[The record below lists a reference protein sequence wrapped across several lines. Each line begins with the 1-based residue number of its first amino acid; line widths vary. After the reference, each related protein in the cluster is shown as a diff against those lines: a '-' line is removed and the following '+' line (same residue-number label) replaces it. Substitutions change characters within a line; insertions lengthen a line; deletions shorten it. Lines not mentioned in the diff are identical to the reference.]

1 MRPDVGRQPGFASP
15 TAPGHGGQGVPLF
28 AHVGPHQELG
38 VPNGHGVAL
47 ERRVTPDVV
56 RRALGPAGHRP
67 SPIAA
72 AQGGANATSFVAH
85 RHFAANNIFAP
96 FVNNNWNS
104 RGYSGHGGDYG
115 GYSGYGGY
123 YGGWNGGWNH
133 LGWIG
138 PLFWPYGYGDVFYS
152 ALWPY
157 QYGYVDPVWA
167 YGYNDIYEGIFA
179 PYSYVN
185 YVRGPQAQERMTALS
200 QQMSEACTNEATEVT
215 NWPIDQIQQVVQP
228 DEQQRALLNDLTSA
242 IAQASDVIKSQ
253 CPTNIAFTP
262 VERLAQMEARLQ
274 AMLQAVNIV
283 SPALSR
289 FYDSLSVEQKARFNA
304 MGAPEGDETAQNQ
317 LSANEGSPQTSCG
330 GNVLAWPTDQIDQTI
345 RPNAAQRAQLQLL
358 QSAAAQAAEIIK
370 AACPS
375 EAPSTPPARLEAVGY
390 RVQAMLQ
397 AVQTVGPPLRNFHAS
412 LDDEQQARFNTLGTQ
427 IVTSAR

>member
-1 MRPDVGRQPGFASP
+1 M
-15 TAPGHGGQGVPLF
+15 PLF

-104 RGYSGHGGDYG
+104 RGYSGYGGDYG

-123 YGGWNGGWNH
+123 YGGWNGGWSH

-397 AVQTVGPPLRNFHAS
+397 AVQTVDPPLRNFYAS

>member
-1 MRPDVGRQPGFASP
+1 
-15 TAPGHGGQGVPLF
+15 VPLF

-115 GYSGYGGY
+115 RYSGYGGY
-123 YGGWNGGWNH
+123 YGGWNGGWSH

-397 AVQTVGPPLRNFHAS
+397 AVQTVDPPLRNFYAS

>member
-1 MRPDVGRQPGFASP
+1 V
-15 TAPGHGGQGVPLF
+15 TAPGHGEGAPLF
-28 AHVGPHQELG
+28 AHVGPHQLIA
-38 VPNGHGVAL
+38 PNGRDVAL
-47 ERRVTPDVV
+47 ERGVTPNVV

-67 SPIAA
+67 SPIAT
-72 AQGGANATSFVAH
+72 AQGGANARSFVGH
-85 RHFAANNIFAP
+85 RHFAANNVFAP
-96 FVNNNWNS
+96 FVNNNWHS
-104 RGYSGHGGDYG
+104 RGFSSHGGYSGDYG

-123 YGGWNGGWNH
+123 YGGWSGGWSH

-138 PLFWPYGYGDVFYS
+138 PLFWSYGYGDVFYS
-152 ALWPY
+152 ALWPD

-185 YVRGPQAQERMTALS
+185 YVRGPQAQSRMTALS
-200 QQMSEACTNEATEVT
+200 QQMSEACVNEATEVT
-215 NWPIDQIQQVVQP
+215 NWPIDQIQQVVEP
-228 DEQQRALLNDLTSA
+228 DEQQRAFLSDLTSA
-242 IAQASDVIKSQ
+242 IAQASDVVKSQ

-262 VERLAQMEARLQ
+262 VERLAQMETRLQ
-274 AMLQAVNIV
+274 GLLQSVNIV

-289 FYDSLSVEQKARFNA
+289 FYESLSAEQKARFNA
-304 MGAPEGDETAQNQ
+304 IGTPESEETAQDQQSPN
-317 LSANEGSPQTSCG
+317 AATPQTSCG

-345 RPNAAQRAQLQLL
+345 RPTAAQRGKLQVL

-397 AVQTVGPPLRNFHAS
+397 AVQTVETPLREFSAS

>member
-1 MRPDVGRQPGFASP
+1 
-15 TAPGHGGQGVPLF
+15 VPLF

-123 YGGWNGGWNH
+123 YGGWNGGWSH

-200 QQMSEACTNEATEVT
+200 QQLSEACTNEATEVT

>member
-1 MRPDVGRQPGFASP
+1 
-15 TAPGHGGQGVPLF
+15 
-28 AHVGPHQELG
+28 
-38 VPNGHGVAL
+38 
-47 ERRVTPDVV
+47 V

-123 YGGWNGGWNH
+123 YGGWNGGWSH

>member
-1 MRPDVGRQPGFASP
+1 MAR
-15 TAPGHGGQGVPLF
+15 
-28 AHVGPHQELG
+28 
-38 VPNGHGVAL
+38 
-47 ERRVTPDVV
+47 
-56 RRALGPAGHRP
+56 
-67 SPIAA
+67 
-72 AQGGANATSFVAH
+72 GGANATSFVGH
-85 RHFAANNIFAP
+85 RHFAANNAFAP
-96 FVNNNWNS
+96 FANHNWRS
-104 RGYSGHGGDYG
+104 RNYSGGYGSDQG
-115 GYSGYGGY
+115 GYGGYGGY
-123 YGGWNGGWNH
+123 YGGWNGGWSH

-179 PYSYVN
+179 PYSYVD
-185 YVRGPQAQERMTALS
+185 YVRGPQAQARMIALS

-228 DEQQRALLNDLTSA
+228 DEQQQALLNDLTSA
-242 IAQASDVIKSQ
+242 IAQASETIKSQ

-262 VERLAQMEARLQ
+262 VERLAQMETRLQ
-274 AMLQAVNIV
+274 ALLQALSFV
-283 SPALSR
+283 SPALSN
-289 FYDSLSVEQKARFNA
+289 FYDSLSAEQKARFNA
-304 MGAPEGDETAQNQ
+304 MGAPEGDETAEDQR
-317 LSANEGSPQTSCG
+317 SAMANVQTSCG
-330 GNVLAWPTDQIDQTI
+330 GNVLAWPTEQIDQNI
-345 RPNAAQRAQLQLL
+345 RPTAAQRAKLQLVE
-358 QSAAAQAAEIIK
+358 SAAAQAAEVIR

-375 EAPSTPPARLEAVGY
+375 ETPSTPTARLEAVGY

-397 AVQTVGPPLRNFHAS
+397 AVQTVEPPLRDFYAS

>member
-1 MRPDVGRQPGFASP
+1 
-15 TAPGHGGQGVPLF
+15 VPLF

-123 YGGWNGGWNH
+123 YGGWNGGWSH

-397 AVQTVGPPLRNFHAS
+397 AVQTVDPPLRNFYAS

>member
-1 MRPDVGRQPGFASP
+1 
-15 TAPGHGGQGVPLF
+15 
-28 AHVGPHQELG
+28 
-38 VPNGHGVAL
+38 
-47 ERRVTPDVV
+47 VTPDVV

-115 GYSGYGGY
+115 RYSGYGGY
-123 YGGWNGGWNH
+123 YGGWNGGWSH

-200 QQMSEACTNEATEVT
+200 QQLSEACTNEATEVT

>member
-1 MRPDVGRQPGFASP
+1 M
-15 TAPGHGGQGVPLF
+15 PLF

-123 YGGWNGGWNH
+123 YGGWNGGWSH

>member
-1 MRPDVGRQPGFASP
+1 M
-15 TAPGHGGQGVPLF
+15 PLF

-104 RGYSGHGGDYG
+104 RGYSGHGGGYG
-115 GYSGYGGY
+115 RYSGYGGY
-123 YGGWNGGWNH
+123 YGGWNGGWSH

-397 AVQTVGPPLRNFHAS
+397 AVQTVDPPLRNFYAS